1 MERNESAV
9 VPEPERMLQR
19 GASRWWWALI
29 LVGVAWLLIGWV
41 VLRANAT
48 SLATVGVLIGIVL
61 IASGVN
67 EVALAAM
74 VSGGWRFLHYAIA
87 FLFLLAG
94 LWAFIRPINTFF
106 ALASVLGLILLF
118 YGAFEIVRAVASR
131 GETPY
136 WWVGLVGGILLLLLA
151 LWVSTSD
158 PATSHRSAELPDP
171 VLGRFHGVAA
181 RLHADHGGV
190 QPAASGHR
198 SIPLAAGASAAG
210 EVPSTVP
217 AQERR
222 AMSQTDSRAA
232 RGPTGVGTPPVAPGR
247 GRERRRRSGADAPLG
262 AGQSR
267 SGPAV
272 AGADRAHAPLAGR
285 RRGHPGVARGRRRPR
300 GAEPAGDPGDRGVLR
315 PGHGA
320 GRRPPA
326 HPARPVP
333 RGSDR
338 RGVPWRSSR
347 PLRSSSSC

>member
-48 SLATVGVLIGIVL
+48 SLATVGVLVGIVL
-61 IASGVN
+61 IASGIN

-74 VSGGWRFLHYAIA
+74 VSGGWRFLHYGIA

-151 LWVSTSD
+151 LWVSSSD
-158 PATSHRSAELPDP
+158 PATSIARRSYLILFWAGFMALLRGFTQIMAGFSLRH
-171 VLGRFHGVAA
+171 LGTE
-181 RLHADHGGV
+181 
-190 QPAASGHR
+190 
-198 SIPLAAGASAAG
+198 AAGRAATATAA

-222 AMSQTDSRAA
+222 AMSQTDSAQHAA
-232 RGPTGVGTPPVAPGR
+232 PQA
-247 GRERRRRSGADAPLG
+247 
-262 AGQSR
+262 
-267 SGPAV
+267 
-272 AGADRAHAPLAGR
+272 
-285 RRGHPGVARGRRRPR
+285 
-300 GAEPAGDPGDRGVLR
+300 
-315 PGHGA
+315 
-320 GRRPPA
+320 
-326 HPARPVP
+326 
-333 RGSDR
+333 
-338 RGVPWRSSR
+338 
-347 PLRSSSSC
+347 